1 MVGRKRG
8 VDYGA
13 LLEQIA
19 NSAGPLLT
27 ATQAQN
33 VPFEQTLLPRR
44 LGWTSTQAAAAQRVR
59 RATKSANAGGWECH
73 PIPPAARES
82 SSCFRDPGFGFST
95 RTFSLD
101 EADDQVLFDG
111 VLQYIREHG
120 ESRSYKI
127 TKAPDNEG
135 VEFSPGLG
143 WHAVKWK
150 GELQI
155 LVMERLSGTDV
166 HRRLVIVEIQDA
178 SIREFFKLC
187 RTMAKAPETAP
198 TPPEEP
204 VQRTPKFWVQEL
216 VEKAIR
222 EEEEAEQRQSPP
234 DDWSKMDK
242 EEAKEK
248 GAKRLG
254 LDFDPLAPS

>member
-1 MVGRKRG
+1 MQVRGRANGSFIQYR
-8 VDYGA
+8 
-13 LLEQIA
+13 LL
-19 NSAGPLLT
+19 
-27 ATQAQN
+27 
-33 VPFEQTLLPRR
+33 R
-44 LGWTSTQAAAAQRVR
+44 LGRVR
-59 RATKSANAGGWECH
+59 VETFL
-73 PIPPAARES
+73 PPDLTYARELMHWMKQMINVYS
-82 SSCFRDPGFGFST
+82 MACLRD
-95 RTFSLD
+95 
-101 EADDQVLFDG
+101 

-120 ESRSYKI
+120 QSRTFKI

-143 WHAVKWK
+143 WHEVKWRGK
-150 GELQI
+150 LQI
-155 LVMERLSGTDV
+155 LVMERLQGAHV
-166 HRRLVIVEIQDA
+166 HRRLVIVELEPQDG
-178 SIREFFKLC
+178 SIREFLKVC
-187 RTMAKAPETAP
+187 RTMARAPEPAP

-204 VQRTPKFWVQEL
+204 GQQTPKFWVQEL